1 MARTSVT
8 HNNVPISTHG
18 KMEFPIKRGLKFIQ
32 CMFGKFI
39 NDCLPE
45 MIMTTTFLT
54 VKQSLNPHTLKGYK
68 KKENLI

>member
-1 MARTSVT
+1 MASTSVT

-18 KMEFPIKRGLKFIQ
+18 KMVPIKRGLKFIQ

-45 MIMTTTFLT
+45 MIMTTTFNS
-54 VKQSLNPHTLKGYK
+54 KAKS
-68 KKENLI
+68 